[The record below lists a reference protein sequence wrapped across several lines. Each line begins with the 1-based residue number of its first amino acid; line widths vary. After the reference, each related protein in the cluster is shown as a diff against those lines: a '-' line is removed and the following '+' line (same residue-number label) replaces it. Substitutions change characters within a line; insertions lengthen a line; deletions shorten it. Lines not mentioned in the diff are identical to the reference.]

1 MKEYNITLD
10 LVANNSVE
18 LTGIVNGDTGNV
30 FLFEITQNGIPYS
43 LVGSGGT
50 NNRIRL
56 LISNKNGISSQ
67 DTLTDGADIRPIDT
81 AAGKFGV
88 IVHKGMI
95 ADGINHG
102 RVEIYEDGDTL
113 ITTQPFNFEAVA
125 TYIVEKSAEFPSLI
139 MIEERMMEELAQM
152 SSISSVYLD
161 ANGHMHIVLANGTD
175 TDIGVMTSLDNS
187 VHYSAETKTDGE
199 KAQARTN
206 IGAAASNHVHGNLQN
221 NGKLAKASALVE
233 TDSNMYV
240 TATRKLVVGTTSPS
254 SVDGLEDGDIYIRRA
269 TSVNREFEGDVKVDG
284 KLTIGS
290 TDLTEANLIALL
302 ALL

>member
-18 LTGIVNGDTGNV
+18 LTGLVNGDTGNV
-30 FLFEITQNGIPYS
+30 FLFSITNNGIPYS
-43 LVGSGGT
+43 LVGSGGV

-67 DTLTDGADIRPIDT
+67 DTLTDGADIYPIDT
-81 AAGKFGV
+81 AAGNFGV
-88 IVHKGMI
+88 LVHQGMI

-102 RVEIYEDGDTL
+102 RVEIYENGDTL

-125 TYIVEKSAEFPSLI
+125 TYIVEKSAEFPSLV

-152 SSISSVYLD
+152 SAISSVYLD
-161 ANGHMHIVLANGTD
+161 ANGHMHVVLANGTD

-187 VHYSAETKTDGE
+187 VHYSAETKTDAE
-199 KAQARTN
+199 KLQARTN
-206 IGAAASNHVHGNLQN
+206 IGASASNHVHGNLQN

-240 TATRKLVVGTTSPS
+240 TATRKLVVGTSAPS

-269 TSVNREFEGDVKVDG
+269 SSANREFEGDVTVDG
-284 KLTIGS
+284 DLIIGS
-290 TDLTEANLIALL
+290 THLTQANLIALL